1 LEVQHTEDKGEVF
14 LEVREKLTSV
24 TVKEF
29 SAAGVKFEFNYQG
42 DVTGRYNARRMETVS
57 ATMKPDGTGEYETRK
72 VDFTSD
78 GDVVL
83 INGKGSG
90 RLESAAK
97 ARWEGEDIFKTAPKK
112 LAWLNTTK
120 ARTVGTQDMVTG
132 EASVKFYR
140 KT

>member
-1 LEVQHTEDKGEVF
+1 MTSSDQRELF
-14 LEVREKLTSV
+14 LEVREKLTGV

-78 GDVVL
+78 GDVIL

-90 RLESAAK
+90 RLESGAK
-97 ARWEGEDIFKTAPKK
+97 ARWEGEDNFKTASKK

-120 ARTVGTQDMVTG
+120 ARTIGTQDMVTG